1 MNIHKPCWLLIGTA
15 VVLVACGEKST
26 TEATAIKPAE
36 VLSVQSAAPAQSSA
50 VAKPAGVVEEFF
62 TSSMPDTFTIP
73 YNTCSQGEALET
85 LKKE

>member
-1 MNIHKPCWLLIGTA
+1 MGTA

-26 TEATAIKPAE
+26 TEATGIKPAE
-36 VLSVQSAAPAQSSA
+36 VLAVQSAAPAQSSA
-50 VAKPAGVVEEFF
+50 VSKPAGVVEEFF

-73 YNTCSQGEALET
+73 HNTCAQGEGLQT